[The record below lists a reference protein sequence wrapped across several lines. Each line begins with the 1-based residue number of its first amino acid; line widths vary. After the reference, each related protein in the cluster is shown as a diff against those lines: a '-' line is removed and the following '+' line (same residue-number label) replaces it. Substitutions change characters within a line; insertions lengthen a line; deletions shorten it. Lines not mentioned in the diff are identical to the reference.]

1 MRIGVLLL
9 VGPILLG
16 LGCGHERSATIRE
29 PSASAKQERHGPDT
43 EFEDEGV
50 RAKGS
55 TVSSRV
61 SVLIANGQ
69 FAEAEAL
76 IAEGVASGLLSQ
88 PHATRLLE
96 RIAQLNMK
104 LGEISAR
111 LQRAPDF
118 PSQLKDYTLFQIKRM
133 LDRGDFSLATEAQLR
148 MAKKLLENPDR
159 LMDKVR

>member
-9 VGPILLG
+9 VSSMLLG
-16 LGCGHERSATIRE
+16 VGCGHERSGSLRE
-29 PSASAKQERHGPDT
+29 PSLPIRQERHGLDP
-43 EFEDEGV
+43 EVEDEGV

-55 TVSSRV
+55 TVSSRI
-61 SVLIANGQ
+61 SALIANGQ

-104 LGEISAR
+104 LGEVSAR

-118 PSQLKDYTLFQIKRM
+118 PSQLKDYTLFQIKQM
-133 LDRGDFSLATEAQLR
+133 LDRRDFSLATEAQLR

>member
-1 MRIGVLLL
+1 MRIGGLLL
-9 VGPILLG
+9 VGSILLSP
-16 LGCGHERSATIRE
+16 GCGHDHSVALRE
-29 PSASAKQERHGPDT
+29 ASVPVRQGHDGPHI
-43 EFEDEGV
+43 EAENEGV
-50 RAKGS
+50 RVKGS
-55 TVSSRV
+55 TLSSRI
-61 SVLIANGQ
+61 SALIANGQ

-104 LGEISAR
+104 LGELSAR

-133 LDRGDFSLATEAQLR
+133 LDRGDFSLATEAQWR
-148 MAKKLLENPDR
+148 MAKKLLENPER

>member
-1 MRIGVLLL
+1 MRIRVLLL
-9 VGPILLG
+9 VGSILLG
-16 LGCGHERSATIRE
+16 PGCGHERSASIRE
-29 PSASAKQERHGPDT
+29 PSASTKQERHGPST
-43 EFEDEGV
+43 EVEDEGV

-118 PSQLKDYTLFQIKRM
+118 PSQLKD
-133 LDRGDFSLATEAQLR
+133 
-148 MAKKLLENPDR
+148 
-159 LMDKVR
+159 

>member
-1 MRIGVLLL
+1 MRIGVLLI
-9 VGPILLG
+9 VGSILIG
-16 LGCGHERSATIRE
+16 MGCGHERSGSFRE
-29 PSASAKQERHGPDT
+29 TSAPVRQERHGPDT
-43 EFEDEGV
+43 EVEDEGV

-55 TVSSRV
+55 TVSSRI
-61 SVLIANGQ
+61 SALIANGQ

-76 IAEGVASGLLSQ
+76 IAEGVASGLLTQ
-88 PHATRLLE
+88 PHAARLLE

-104 LGEISAR
+104 LGELSAR

-118 PSQLKDYTLFQIKRM
+118 PSQLKDYTLFQIKQM

>member
-9 VGPILLG
+9 VGSILFG
-16 LGCGHERSATIRE
+16 LGCSHEGSGSIRE
-29 PSASAKQERHGPDT
+29 PSTPVRQERDGSNPGV
-43 EFEDEGV
+43 EDEGV

-69 FAEAEAL
+69 FVEAEAL

-133 LDRGDFSLATEAQLR
+133 LERGDFSLATEAQLR